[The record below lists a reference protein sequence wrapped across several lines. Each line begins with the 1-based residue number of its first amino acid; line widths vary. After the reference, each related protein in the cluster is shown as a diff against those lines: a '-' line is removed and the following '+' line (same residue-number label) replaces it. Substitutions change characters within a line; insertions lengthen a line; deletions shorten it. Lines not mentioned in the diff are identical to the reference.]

1 MAKLKNGWGVDSAAT
16 LQSGQ
21 PFTLNYNFE
30 DDYSGG
36 GDGFDRPDVVGP
48 IVYHKHNPSEL
59 PGPDFVCHA
68 MHHRTRH

>member
-1 MAKLKNGWGVDSAAT
+1 MN

-21 PFTLNYNFE
+21 PFTLNYNVE

-48 IVYHKHNPSEL
+48 VVYNKHNPANYLQLSS
-59 PGPDFVCHA
+59 FA
-68 MHHRTRH
+68 MPCTKQWIQ